1 MISISFSWS
10 TICYGSNM
18 EQFRSPNFPVITV
31 LSIAVPCVPVSP
43 DPALVVKPHWDPR
56 QLPLTFGIPQVIE
69 VLVGMIFLGSFSPC
83 IFLGDSWEKHLKRL
97 DGIFVVMF
105 RSTEIWRKTTGD
117 SKYFDGILQNEELHP
132 LRWSLVQ
139 GDMNLLS
146 RWSRLDHDFFSIWK
160 CTAMRFV
167 LIESCHPWS
176 MVMFLKVKKSLVP
189 LRGPTSPPL
198 LQSSVDICYD
208 EDEIFGLYFSLIMK
222 LHHGINRVF
231 LIN

>member
-31 LSIAVPCVPVSP
+31 LSIAIPCVPVSP

-97 DGIFVVMF
+97 DGIFGVMF

-146 RWSRLDHDFFSIWK
+146 RWSRLDHDFFPIWK

-167 LIESCHPWS
+167 LYRKLSS
-176 MVMFLKVKKSLVP
+176 MVHGHVSEGKKILGSTERPHITTTATVLGGH
-189 LRGPTSPPL
+189 LLWRGWNLWPL
-198 LQSSVDICYD
+198 LFVDY
-208 EDEIFGLYFSLIMK
+208 EIAPLESIACF
-222 LHHGINRVF
+222 
-231 LIN
+231 

>member
-117 SKYFDGILQNEELHP
+117 SKYFDGTSIYIYKYYKMRMIRCDD
-132 LRWSLVQ
+132 RWCLVTWTY
-139 GDMNLLS
+139 DRKNHK
-146 RWSRLDHDFFSIWK
+146 DHDLFPSGSARMWDSFY
-160 CTAMRFV
+160 
-167 LIESCHPWS
+167 IESCHPWS
-176 MVMFLKVKKSLVP
+176 CFW
-189 LRGPTSPPL
+189 R
-198 LQSSVDICYD
+198 
-208 EDEIFGLYFSLIMK
+208 
-222 LHHGINRVF
+222 
-231 LIN
+231 

>member
-117 SKYFDGILQNEELHP
+117 SKYFDGTSIYIYITKWGWSVAMIVGVWLHELMTEKIT
-132 LRWSLVQ
+132 RI
-139 GDMNLLS
+139 MI
-146 RWSRLDHDFFSIWK
+146 FFHLEVHGCEI
-160 CTAMRFV
+160 RF
-167 LIESCHPWS
+167 I
-176 MVMFLKVKKSLVP
+176 
-189 LRGPTSPPL
+189 
-198 LQSSVDICYD
+198 
-208 EDEIFGLYFSLIMK
+208 
-222 LHHGINRVF
+222 
-231 LIN
+231 